1 MVTSNAPSLIDTV
14 ILGEFEVKTG
24 EVQGMPTLS
33 LAAKYALSVSKSG
46 ARVGSGNRSFWSE
59 GTVEK
64 LRELIK
70 SMEEDIAEDV
80 FGVRPTSSG
89 SGDVGEH
96 HSDGVPEL

>member
-1 MVTSNAPSLIDTV
+1 MITSDKPSQIDSVT
-14 ILGEFEVKTG
+14 LGEFEVKTG

-33 LAAKYALSVSKSG
+33 LVAKYALSVSKTG

-70 SMEEDIAEDV
+70 SMEGDIAEDV

-89 SGDVGEH
+89 GGDAGEH